1 MDIAQKARIDRDWLT
16 ARAQQLIEDDCD
28 IDPAENLVL
37 YGLDS
42 IAVMTF
48 SAELKQMGVT
58 DFFVVQESGANHF
71 AISLGV
77 FSSEGGA
84 RDRLDALKGQGVR
97 SAKVGPRSGKG
108 EVVTLQARGDQ
119 DAVGAAK
126 SSAAKALPNAQTASC
141 G

>member
-48 SAELKQMGVT
+48 SAELKQMGVEAS
-58 DFFVVQESGANHF
+58 FEELAREPALENWW
-71 AISLGV
+71 ALIS
-77 FSSEGGA
+77 S
-84 RDRLDALKGQGVR
+84 RL
-97 SAKVGPRSGKG
+97 
-108 EVVTLQARGDQ
+108 
-119 DAVGAAK
+119 
-126 SSAAKALPNAQTASC
+126 
-141 G
+141 